1 LKKYYHR
8 ILIFNRFA
16 SGGLVAKKNTF
27 IGLRRKKGRI
37 GTRNYIEIGTSVN
50 CSATVA
56 RMIADQFTL
65 EVLAK
70 ISNKNPK
77 WTHQEFHGVGASS

>member
-1 LKKYYHR
+1 M
-8 ILIFNRFA
+8 FNRFEP
-16 SGGLVAKKNTF
+16 GGLVAKKDNF
-27 IGLRRKKGRI
+27 IRFRHKKGRI
-37 GTRNYIEIGTSVN
+37 GTRNYIEIGTSVS
-50 CSATVA
+50 CSTTVA